1 VEQGE
6 EQVEQV
12 DGAKKT
18 SKQVSYTFAY
28 YTICPIIFI
37 CFFVQKAS
45 DSNGKKTVNVYFN
58 ILACMTL
65 LLISTYFIFVAYL
78 TKVTSERRCCFDF
91 VCVCV

>member
-1 VEQGE
+1 MDLLSLIKRKKNVTGVEQGE
-6 EQVEQV
+6 EQV

-45 DSNGKKTVNVYFN
+45 DSNGKKSMIV
-58 ILACMTL
+58 
-65 LLISTYFIFVAYL
+65 
-78 TKVTSERRCCFDF
+78 
-91 VCVCV
+91 